1 MKKTEDSLRDLR
13 DAIKW
18 TYMCIIMLPEE
29 RREDM
34 TESLFKEVM
43 FENFHNNPRKETS
56 KSRKPKSF
64 KEEESRET
72 HTETCYN

>member
-1 MKKTEDSLRDLR
+1 
-13 DAIKW
+13 
-18 TYMCIIMLPEE
+18 MCIIMLPEE

-43 FENFHNNPRKETS
+43 FANFHNPRRETS
-56 KSRKPKSF
+56 KSRKPESF
-64 KEEESRET
+64 KEEESIET